1 VTTETSGR
9 KPVNGNEKHVN
20 AARKA
25 AESTAEDIQD
35 DFQTLQQDVAK
46 LTQQL
51 AKLAAAKGYQ
61 AMDLAKDNL
70 DGVLGSAQAK
80 GRQVAEAVGEVR
92 DNLASAIDES
102 LEERPYT
109 TLALA
114 VAMGF
119 IVGAMWRR

>member
-1 VTTETSGR
+1 MTTESSGR
-9 KPVNGNEKHVN
+9 KPVNGNDKHLN

-61 AMDLAKDNL
+61 VADFAKDNL
-70 DGVLGSAQAK
+70 DDAFGTAQAK
-80 GRQVAEAVGEVR
+80 VNEVR
-92 DNLASAIDES
+92 DNLASAIDEQ
-102 LEERPYT
+102 LEQRPYT
-109 TLALA
+109 TLAVA
-114 VAMGF
+114 VALGF
-119 IVGAMWRR
+119 VACAIWRR